1 MANSHSSDTSPKR
14 FGRGTPASELLQN
27 VSFPLAVRGYDR
39 RAVDE
44 FLEELRNLVADLEA
58 HQTREGVVQK
68 ALDELGEETA
78 GILQRAHE
86 TADEIAARSRA
97 QADGRLQRAEREAE
111 IVKREAD
118 EYVEQVV
125 ADTRLLWDERQ
136 RLIEDVRHLADEVL
150 ATADD
155 AIERLKL
162 PEPLAAAEQEEEPTS
177 ASNVTPIPHPLSIA
191 RDPEHDRRSDPSV
204 PYDLETPED
213 ETEAEGTAAWG
224 AEDDQ
229 DDSDATALWRG
240 TAEDQEEP
248 GTPARWRGA
257 PAGEA
262 EDPEITARWRG
273 APAGEAEDPETT
285 ARWRGSPDDDE
296 DDTET
301 TARWSGSPDD
311 DEDDTETTARWRGS
325 ASDEDEDPET
335 TARWRGSAAAD
346 EDEPDTAEGWG
357 VAPDDEDEQDPDATV
372 AWSAVDSEDPEAT
385 APYSAEDEYDD
396 EPGAGAPPPGDP
408 DSDED
413 AGHQTV
419 ELEAL
424 PGGNADDQA
433 AEPERKRD

>member
-1 MANSHSSDTSPKR
+1 MANSHSSDTSPQR
-14 FGRGTPASELLQN
+14 FGRGTPASELLRN
-27 VSFPLAVRGYDR
+27 VSFSLAVRGYDR

-118 EYVEQVV
+118 EYAEQVV

-162 PEPLAAAEQEEEPTS
+162 PEPLAAAEQEDEPAS

-191 RDPEHDRRSDPSV
+191 RDPVRDRQADPSI

-213 ETEAEGTAAWG
+213 DPEAAAAWG

-229 DDSDATALWRG
+229 EDSGTTALWRG
-240 TAEDQEEP
+240 AAADEEEP
-248 GTPARWRGA
+248 GTGSRWG
-257 PAGEA
+257 GS
-262 EDPEITARWRG
+262 
-273 APAGEAEDPETT
+273 TT
-285 ARWRGSPDDDE
+285 
-296 DDTET
+296 
-301 TARWSGSPDD
+301 
-311 DEDDTETTARWRGS
+311 
-325 ASDEDEDPET
+325 DEDEPET
-335 TARWRGSAAAD
+335 TARWRGSADDEEEPPATAPWRGSGADEDEDPDTTTARWRGSPADEDEDPDTTTARWRGPAAAD
-346 EDEPDTAEGWG
+346 DDEPDTAERWG
-357 VAPDDEDEQDPDATV
+357 VAPDDEDERDPDATV
-372 AWSAVDSEDPEAT
+372 AWSAVDSDDPDAT
-385 APYSAEDEYDD
+385 APYSVEDEYDD
-396 EPGAGAPPPGDP
+396 EPGAGAAPAGEP

>member
-1 MANSHSSDTSPKR
+1 MANSHSSDTSPQR

-39 RAVDE
+39 RTVDE

-78 GILQRAHE
+78 GSLQRAHE

-118 EYVEQVV
+118 EYAEQVV
-125 ADTRLLWDERQ
+125 ADTRLLWEERQ

-162 PEPLAAAEQEEEPTS
+162 PEPLAAAEQEEEPAS

-191 RDPEHDRRSDPSV
+191 RDPVLDRQADPSV
-204 PYDLETPED
+204 PYDLETPEEED
-213 ETEAEGTAAWG
+213 PEAAAAWEAEGE
-224 AEDDQ
+224 EDAG
-229 DDSDATALWRG
+229 ATALWRG
-240 TAEDQEEP
+240 AAEDEEEP

-257 PAGEA
+257 PAGEV
-262 EDPEITARWRG
+262 
-273 APAGEAEDPETT
+273 EDPETT
-285 ARWRGSPDDDE
+285 ARWSDSPADEEDDPDTTTARWSDSADDE
-296 DDTET
+296 EDPET
-301 TARWSGSPDD
+301 TARWSDSAD
-311 DEDDTETTARWRGS
+311 DE
-325 ASDEDEDPET
+325 EDPET
-335 TARWRGSAAAD
+335 TARWRGSAAAG

-357 VAPDDEDEQDPDATV
+357 AAPDDEDERDPDATV
-372 AWSAVDSEDPEAT
+372 AWSAVDRDDPDAT
-385 APYSAEDEYDD
+385 APYSVEDEDD
-396 EPGAGAPPPGDP
+396 HEPGAGAPPAGER
-408 DSDED
+408 DSEED